1 MTRRAL
7 VIWCAI
13 VPVAIANGA
22 IRDLFVAPWTG
33 SEPAHVISTITLC
46 LAILAL
52 TAMTIWWIRP
62 LGAVDAVRIGALW
75 LVLTLAFEFLA
86 GHFLFGTSWR
96 RLLAD
101 YNVAQGRVW
110 ILVPLTTAVA
120 PWLAARLRH
129 VLGGAPDRPRSNG
142 GHMRPHPGGAS

>member
-13 VPVAIANGA
+13 VPMAIANGA
-22 IRDLFVAPWTG
+22 VRDLLIVPQIG
-33 SEPAHVISTITLC
+33 PDLGHVISTVALC
-46 LAILAL
+46 LAILLL
-52 TAMTIWWIRP
+52 TSMTIWWIRP
-62 LGAVDAVRIGALW
+62 PRADDAVRIGALW

-96 RLLAD
+96 RLFAD

-129 VLGGAPDRPRSNG
+129 VRIEAARPRTSGDHLRPRIG
-142 GHMRPHPGGAS
+142 GLS